1 MALWQAPSVLSE
13 SHPPLAVCEALR
25 SAGAKELI
33 VGFGFFSACGAAL
46 PNGHA
51 IKREDSKGSLNSEG
65 ATGSPDQ
72 SENVTYLG
80 LQRAVLT
87 APVCGL
93 C

>member
-1 MALWQAPSVLSE
+1 MLPKL
-13 SHPPLAVCEALR
+13 HLPLTVRDALR
-25 SAGAKELI
+25 SAGANCG
-33 VGFGFFSACGAAL
+33 VWFFSACGAAL

-72 SENVTYLG
+72 SENVMYLG
-80 LQRAVLT
+80 LERMVLT

>member
-1 MALWQAPSVLSE
+1 MGFRQSLSVLSD
-13 SHPPLAVCEALR
+13 AVSDALK
-25 SAGAKELI
+25 SAAAKALI
-33 VGFGFFSACGAAL
+33 VGFVFFPASGAAL

-65 ATGSPDQ
+65 VTSSPDQ

-80 LQRAVLT
+80 LERMVFT